1 MKRSRLLA
9 IGLVI
14 LALAF
19 GTIFVILY
27 RQVSVAFQSIP
38 DQLPTRVYA
47 SVTRLHPGQ
56 SRSTVE
62 RKLRALSYDIKP
74 DAQALQITLHELDYP
89 EELLPEK
96 HPTFGAMGK
105 TVQLL
110 FSSAESNAELTEI
123 KTELD
128 QLPDLYLEPELVATL
143 SGEASDTRIREPVLL
158 SSVPKFIGDAIVAA
172 EDQHF
177 YDHFGIDP
185 RGFLRAMWVNLRTLS
200 FSQGGSTIT
209 QQLVKNLIDR
219 RGRNVFLKVNELF
232 LAPILE
238 LQFTKRQILERYLNE
253 VYLGQIGALE
263 VRGVAEGAK
272 HFFGKSVR
280 DLNKGEIALMV
291 ALIKGP
297 AFYNPHKYLERAKTR
312 QRYVL
317 ERMLATGR
325 IEQNAYDQA
334 LRDPIRLAPPPQAS
348 NRAPYYVDFVRA
360 EVHRVLEGTFSES
373 EIDHAG
379 FRIYTSLDLEANA
392 STQEIIG
399 NGLAELEKKFAI
411 DASTPLQAA
420 LVSVDP
426 QQGTIRSLIGGRNY
440 SQTNFNRVLNMK
452 RQVGSVFKPIVY
464 AAALRTPGD
473 GKNRLITAA
482 YPIEDHS
489 WSWVYDPKK
498 PAWKPK
504 NYDKESLGWIPLRK
518 SLARSIN
525 TTAAQLTKI
534 IGIQSVIDTAN
545 DLGIKSTLQPIPSLS
560 LGAAELSPIEVASA
574 YTTLANHGR
583 RDSLSVVL
591 SITEPTGQ
599 SLYTREFDP
608 RERIE
613 PGVADLMTDLMQD
626 VFQDGTARAAG
637 SMGFDRPAAGKT
649 GTTNE
654 YRDAWFAGY
663 TPQLLTV
670 LWIGFDQGTA
680 AKKSLKLTGANAAL
694 PIWIRAMNTSLRDEP
709 PLPFE
714 VSEHLIEARLDAHT
728 GQRAKS
734 GCSESQVV
742 IEKII
747 ASQEDRFEATCA
759 DSFENAATAAK

>member
-9 IGLVI
+9 IGLTVI
-14 LALAF
+14 ALAA
-19 GTIFVILY
+19 GTVFVVLY
-27 RQVSVAFQSIP
+27 RQVSIAFQSVP
-38 DQLPTRVYA
+38 DQLPTRVYGGI
-47 SVTRLHPGQ
+47 TRIHPGQ

-62 RKLRALSYDIKP
+62 RKLRSLSYDTKVE
-74 DAQALQITLHELDYP
+74 AEALDFTLHQLDYP
-89 EELLPEK
+89 ESLLPEN
-96 HPTFGAMGK
+96 HPTFSAMGK
-105 TVQLL
+105 PVTLQ
-110 FSSAESNAELTEI
+110 FSSIEPTAELTEI
-123 KTELD
+123 KTETD

-143 SGEASDTRIREPVLL
+143 SGESSATRIREPVLL
-158 SSVPKFIGDAIVAA
+158 SEVPKFIGDAIVAA

-177 YDHFGIDP
+177 YEHFGIDP

-272 HFFGKSVR
+272 HFFGKSIR
-280 DLNKGEIALMV
+280 ELNNGEIALMV

-297 AFYNPHKYLERAKTR
+297 AFYNPHKYMERAKTR

-325 IEQNAYDQA
+325 IDTSTYEAA
-334 LRDPIRLAPPPQAS
+334 LQDPIRLAPPPQAS

-360 EVHRVLEGTFSES
+360 EVHRVLQGTFSEN

-392 STQEIIG
+392 AMQELVET
-399 NGLAELEKKFAI
+399 GLAGLEKKFGI
-411 DASTPLQAA
+411 ESSTPLQAA

-440 SQTNFNRVLNMK
+440 AQTNFNRVLNMK
-452 RQVGSVFKPIVY
+452 RQVGSIFKPIVY
-464 AAALRTPGD
+464 SAALRTPGD
-473 GKNRLITAA
+473 GNGRLITAA
-482 YPIEDHS
+482 YPIEDHP
-489 WSWVYDPKK
+489 WSWIYDPKK

-504 NYDKESLGWIPLRK
+504 NYDKENLGWIPLRK
-518 SLARSIN
+518 ALYKSIN
-525 TTAAQLTKI
+525 TTSAQIAKI
-534 IGIQSVIDTAN
+534 IGIQSVIDTAT
-545 DLGIKSTLQPIPSLS
+545 DLGIQSNMQAIPALS
-560 LGAAELSPIEVASA
+560 LGAVELSPIEVANA
-574 YTTLANHGR
+574 YATLANHGKR
-583 RDSLSVVL
+583 ESLGVVL
-591 SITEPTGQ
+591 SITEPTGE
-599 SLYTREFDP
+599 SLYTRDSDA
-608 RERIE
+608 RVRME
-613 PGVADLMTDLMQD
+613 PGVADLMTDLLQD
-626 VFQDGTARAAG
+626 VFKDGTARGAAN
-637 SMGFDRPAAGKT
+637 MGWDRPAAGKT
-649 GTTNE
+649 GTTND

-680 AKKSLKLTGANAAL
+680 AKKSVKLTGSNAAL
-694 PIWIRAMNTSLRDEP
+694 PIWIKAMNAALRDQP

-728 GQRAKS
+728 GQRAES

-747 ASQEDRFEATCA
+747 ASQEDRFNATCA
-759 DSFENAATAAK
+759 ENFENASEE